1 MTARRSLSLA
11 LAFALLAA
19 ACVGSTG
26 QERFTFEALA
36 GGPLSLPRAG
46 AYRFSNELGYE
57 VELTR
62 AELLI
67 GALYLNVARA
77 NATERPTSCIL
88 PGTYAAQVTGGRV
101 VDVLDP
107 ALQPFPVLG
116 DATEERARTA
126 EIWLTGGRVD
136 AEDDRA
142 AIAVFEG
149 SARRGAEAVR
159 FEGAVTIGKN
169 RGVATENPATPGAS
183 PLCTLRIVSP
193 IAIDAPLERGGR
205 LVVRVDAAG
214 WFRQVDFAA
223 LPNDGA
229 VRRFPDATE
238 GQPAT
243 ALFHGLR
250 ATSGTYSVSWERP

>member
-1 MTARRSLSLA
+1 MIRRPLSLLVA
-11 LAFALLAA
+11 TALLAA

-36 GGPLSLPRAG
+36 AGPASLTRAG
-46 AYRFSNELGYE
+46 SYRFVNELGYE

-62 AELLI
+62 AELLV

-88 PGTYAAQVTGGRV
+88 PGTYAAEVTRGRV
-101 VDVLDP
+101 VDVLD
-107 ALQPFPVLG
+107 ATLQPFPVLG

-126 EIWLTGGRVD
+126 EVWLTGGRVD

-149 SARRGAEAVR
+149 TARRGDVAVR
-159 FEGAVTIGKN
+159 FEGSVTLGKN
-169 RGVATENPATPGAS
+169 RSVASENPATPGAS
-183 PLCTLRIVSP
+183 PLCTMRIVSP
-193 IAIDAPLERGGR
+193 IALDAPLEKGGR
-205 LVVRVDAAG
+205 LVVRIDAAG

-223 LPNDGA
+223 LPGDGP